1 MEAKISELDG
11 KFKAL
16 NMILEKIND
25 AVTERNKASL
35 LRNERSI
42 NNKVA
47 ALELKFINKKSE
59 ENARGWAKG
68 IETKLNDVDTHLIQ
82 LKDTLDQI
90 NNEEASV
97 QREKDEEMQRKAV
110 DVETQKKLSIE
121 KAKLELQRIHKE
133 EERKREKEH
142 EEFILKQKMDFEK
155 TMQTSVEK
163 QSKQVQNIKLP
174 KLQIRKFSGKFSDWF
189 PFWNTFEA
197 EIDSTDL
204 AAVSK
209 FGFLKE
215 LLE

>member
-16 NMILEKIND
+16 NMILEKTND

-35 LRNERSI
+35 LRNERSS

-47 ALELKFINKKSE
+47 AMYVLKEEIEELKFIDKESE
-59 ENARGWAKG
+59 ENVRGWAKE
-68 IETKLNDVDTHLIQ
+68 IETKLNDVDTHLTQ
-82 LKDTLDQI
+82 VRDTLDQI

-110 DVETQKKLSIE
+110 DVETQKQLSIE

-142 EEFILKQKMDFEK
+142 QEFILKQKMDFERRRWK
-155 TMQTSVEK
+155 SNPNRNK
-163 QSKQVQNIKLP
+163 I
-174 KLQIRKFSGKFSDWF
+174 
-189 PFWNTFEA
+189 
-197 EIDSTDL
+197 
-204 AAVSK
+204 
-209 FGFLKE
+209 
-215 LLE
+215 